1 MPVSGGRYASWGCG
15 TKKRTIYATEQDR
28 PDVAIAREVWWAAQA
43 GLDFNR
49 LVFVDETGTTTS
61 MTRLRGWG
69 RRASRSWAR
78 TARTLDDLDVRRRA
92 AP

>member
-1 MPVSGGRYASWGCG
+1 MAV
-15 TKKRTIYATEQDR
+15 
-28 PDVAIAREVWWAAQA
+28 AREVWRAAQA

-69 RRASRSWAR
+69 EKGKPLLGKAPHGHWMTSTPACAGAGCSSLACATMAS
-78 TARTLDDLDVRRRA
+78 
-92 AP
+92 PHPC